1 MVSTENKFLI
11 AKNYDDLL
19 YKFTNLLNK
28 KGDFFN
34 YYMNK
39 KKNYVEKYLTNDG
52 VVGNQDK
59 ITEFIERFV
68 SNEN

>member
-1 MVSTENKFLI
+1 
-11 AKNYDDLL
+11 
-19 YKFTNLLNK
+19 
-28 KGDFFN
+28 
-34 YYMNK
+34 MN